1 MEGDFLKKNVIVFII
16 IIIII
21 LGIIFVPKYF
31 RAGDGKVRFKTV
43 EKEEIPQ
50 KIVDILPNYL
60 ADERALGCKVED
72 EVFVVVTRGEK
83 NTGGYLV
90 TIDRIEKKK
99 VSKDEYNLTV
109 YAVFKDPK
117 PDEIVAQ
124 KISYPF
130 VIAKTDLDK
139 LPNTIQL
146 EILYEE

>member
-1 MEGDFLKKNVIVFII
+1 MKKNIIAFI

-21 LGIIFVPKYF
+21 LGLIFIPKYF
-31 RAGDGKVRFKTV
+31 RVGDKEVRFKTL

-50 KIVDILPNYL
+50 KIVDVLPNYL
-60 ADERALGCKVED
+60 ADERALGCKIDE

-83 NTGGYLV
+83 NTEGYGV
-90 TIDRIEKKK
+90 TIDKIEKIKTEDNDY
-99 VSKDEYNLTV
+99 SLAI

-130 VIAKTDLDK
+130 AIVKTNLDI
-139 LPNTIQL
+139 LPSKIEL
-146 EILYEE
+146 EVMYEE

>member
-1 MEGDFLKKNVIVFII
+1 MKKNIIAFI

-21 LGIIFVPKYF
+21 LGLIFIPKYF
-31 RAGDGKVRFKTV
+31 RVGDKEVRFKIL

-50 KIVDILPNYL
+50 KIVEVLPNYL
-60 ADERALGCKVED
+60 ADERALGCKVDE

-83 NTGGYLV
+83 NTDGYEV
-90 TIDRIEKKK
+90 TIDKIEKIKTE
-99 VSKDEYNLTV
+99 DDYQLAI

-130 VIAKTDLDK
+130 TIVKTDLKELPSKIK
-139 LPNTIQL
+139 L
-146 EILYEE
+146 EVLYEE